1 MTGERVKWIIGNS
14 GFSQKE
20 LSEKMP
26 TIKYE
31 QDWTRILKSG
41 DVKSG
46 LLEEMAAVMGISVGE
61 LYEMSPDQNQGE
73 DITVDEMM
81 SLIKSKS
88 AHIVRLQSEMQQLIG
103 QLGQKLVRK

>member
-1 MTGERVKWIIGNS
+1 MTGERVKWIIGHS

-46 LLEEMAAVMGISVGE
+46 VLEEMAAVMGVSVGE
-61 LYEMSPDQNQGE
+61 LYEMSPNHGE
-73 DITVDEMM
+73 DADITVGELL
-81 SLIKSKS
+81 SLIRLKSS
-88 AHIVRLQSEMQQLIG
+88 HIVRQQQEIQRLVE
-103 QLGQKLVRK
+103 QLGQKLAGK

>member
-46 LLEEMAAVMGISVGE
+46 VLEEMAAVMGVSVGE
-61 LYEMSPDQNQGE
+61 LYEMSPDQNQE
-73 DITVDEMM
+73 TDITVDELM
-81 SLIKSKS
+81 SLIRSKS
-88 AHIVRLQSEMQQLIG
+88 AHVVRLQQEMQQLVE
-103 QLGQKLVRK
+103 QLGEKLVRK